1 MFCDL
6 IYDRV
11 FRLSLYFAQRTFL
24 VKLKSQNYIDLF
36 EIVFALL
43 DVARIQHNLLRDW
56 AKKLLNIYSIFFQKQ
71 FELTLIF
78 CFFILQNQIPL
89 SRIIFYLFEFVT
101 VLVKSQRFINDCVL
115 GGVND
120 RVENLL
126 VEV

>member
-43 DVARIQHNLLRDW
+43 DVARIQHNLLRDG